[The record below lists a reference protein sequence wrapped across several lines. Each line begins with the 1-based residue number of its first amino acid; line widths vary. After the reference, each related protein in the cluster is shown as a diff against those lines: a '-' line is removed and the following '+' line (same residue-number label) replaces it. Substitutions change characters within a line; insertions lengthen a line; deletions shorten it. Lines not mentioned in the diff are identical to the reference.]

1 MVTPE
6 GQADG
11 FSVELLRAA
20 LKAVGREAT
29 FKTGVW
35 SEIKADLAEGRL
47 EVLPLVGRTPERE
60 ATYDFTFPY
69 LTMHGTIVVRDTN
82 ADIQGPADLRGK
94 QVAVLGGDNAEE
106 YLHRADLGA
115 AIVPLPSFETALR
128 GLSSG
133 KYDAVVIQK
142 LLAFQLMRQAGITN
156 LRVVSPPLK
165 EFTQNFC
172 FAVRNGN
179 GALLA
184 QLNEGLAIAMADGTS
199 RRLHAK
205 WFSALEAMGLSKS
218 RIVVG
223 GDDDYPP
230 SEFLDENG

>member
-1 MVTPE
+1 MRGWTHFMALSAILMLSLAASRVGAETAGASADRRTPPVLSGCEPDYPPFCMVTPE

-82 ADIQGPADLRGK
+82 TDIQGPADLRGK
-94 QVAVLGGDNAEE
+94 QVAVLRGDNAEE

-133 KYDAVVIQK
+133 KVRRRGHSEAPRPS
-142 LLAFQLMRQAGITN
+142 AHAAGRHHQPHGWW
-156 LRVVSPPLK
+156 LRPSRTSPRTSASPC
-165 EFTQNFC
+165 EMET
-172 FAVRNGN
+172 VRSSPN
-179 GALLA
+179 
-184 QLNEGLAIAMADGTS
+184 
-199 RRLHAK
+199 
-205 WFSALEAMGLSKS
+205 
-218 RIVVG
+218 
-223 GDDDYPP
+223 
-230 SEFLDENG
+230 